1 MNFLRFLLLSLLFFL
16 PVEALADGVFTL
28 IPESGPL
35 AEKFT
40 SGDFDWID
48 IVYYA
53 LYLIRFLVS
62 VAGIVAVILLMISGF
77 QYIFGASMDDD
88 EQGKKSI
95 QNTLIGFAI
104 VLLSWT
110 IVDLIISVVSSR
122 YLT

>member
-1 MNFLRFLLLSLLFFL
+1 MNFFRLLPLSILLFL
-16 PVEALADGVFTL
+16 PVESFADGVFTL

-35 AEKFT
+35 AEKFV

-104 VLLSWT
+104 IILSWT
-110 IVDLIISVVSSR
+110 IVDLVISVVSSR